1 MARFFKP
8 QKRKV
13 TDTKHKEIL
22 ISRLDHLG
30 AGIGHLNKKPVFVD
44 GLLPGEKALVQLT
57 EDKKQY
63 ARAKVIK
70 RLSDSQARIK
80 PHCPIYDQC
89 GGCNLQHL
97 SHPGQVEAKQQALIE
112 LMSKFAATDKQQE
125 FALEAP
131 ITGGE
136 HHYRRCSRFS
146 IKPGGGKLQFGFR
159 RKQSKEIVDVEH
171 CPVLAQSLNE
181 LLPPLRS
188 LLGKLK
194 GQKHLGHVELVEA
207 DNGRVVLIRHLQSF
221 SDKDMTSLRQFAEQ
235 YDVIL
240 YLAPTSDSIDRIS
253 GQAPYYELDGMK
265 LYFSPKDFIQ
275 VNRDVNKQMVQQAM
289 DWLTVEPQDRVLDL
303 FCGLGNFSL
312 PLAKRAKSLVGVEG
326 VDEMVHRA
334 TDNALINKLENASF
348 YQANL
353 EQDVTTMGWAQEPFN
368 KILLDPARAGA
379 AGVMQHVV
387 NLAPERVVYVSCNPA
402 TLARDSQ
409 MLLKQ
414 GYQLERLGM
423 LDMFP
428 HTGHLES
435 MALFTKNNLGTK
447 NSV

>member
-8 QKRKV
+8 QKRKL
-13 TDTKHKEIL
+13 TDTKHKEIV

-30 AGIGHLNKKPVFVD
+30 AGIGHINRKPVFVD

-70 RLSDSQARIK
+70 RLTDSQARIK

-97 SHPGQVEAKQQALIE
+97 SHSGQVEAKQQALSE
-112 LMSKFAATDKQQE
+112 LMSKFAATETQQDFTQAE
-125 FALEAP
+125 P
-131 ITGGE
+131 IVASE
-136 HHYRRCSRFS
+136 LHYRRCSRFS
-146 IKPGGGKLQFGFR
+146 INPGGGKLQFGFR
-159 RKQSKEIVDVEH
+159 KKQSKEIVDVEQ

-188 LLGKLK
+188 LLIQLK

-207 DNGRVVLIRHLQSF
+207 DNGRVVLIRHLQPF
-221 SDKDMTSLRQFAEQ
+221 NDKDMTLLRQFAEQ

-253 GQAPYYELDGMK
+253 GQAPYYELDGQK

-275 VNRDVNKQMVQQAM
+275 VNREVNKQMVQQAL
-289 DWLTVEPQDRVLDL
+289 DWLEVEPQDRVLDL

-312 PLAKRAKSLVGVEG
+312 PLAKRANTLVGVEG

-334 TDNALINKLENASF
+334 TDNSMINKQNNAAF

-353 EQDVTTMGWAQEPFN
+353 EQDVTTMVWAQEHFN
-368 KILLDPARAGA
+368 KVLLDPARAGA

-387 NLAPERVVYVSCNPA
+387 NLNPERVVYVSCNPA

-409 MLLKQ
+409 VLLKQ

-435 MALFTKNNLGTK
+435 MALFTKKSMGSK
-447 NSV
+447 K

>member
-8 QKRKV
+8 QKRKL
-13 TDTKHKEIL
+13 TDTKHKEIV

-30 AGIGHLNKKPVFVD
+30 AGIGHINRKPVFVD

-70 RLSDSQARIK
+70 RLTDSQARIK

-97 SHPGQVEAKQQALIE
+97 SHSGQVEAKQKALGE
-112 LMSKFAATDKQQE
+112 LMSKFAATEKQQA
-125 FALEAP
+125 FSQAAP
-131 ITGGE
+131 IVGDE
-136 HHYRRCSRFS
+136 RHYRRCTRFS
-146 IKPGGGKLQFGFR
+146 IKPGGGKLVLGFR
-159 RKQSKEIVDVEH
+159 KKQSKEIVDVEQ

-181 LLPPLRS
+181 LLPSLRS
-188 LLGKLK
+188 MLGRLK

-207 DNGRVVLIRHLQSF
+207 DNGRVVLIRHLQPF
-221 SDKDMTSLRQFAEQ
+221 SDTDMTLLRQFAEQ

-240 YLAPTSDSIDRIS
+240 YLAPTSDSVARIS
-253 GQAPYYELDGMK
+253 GQAPYYELEGMK

-275 VNRDVNKQMVQQAM
+275 VNREVNRQMVEQAM
-289 DWLTVEPQDRVLDL
+289 DWLDVQPEDRVLDL

-334 TDNALINKLENASF
+334 TENAQVNQQDNASF

-353 EQDVTTMGWAQEPFN
+353 ELDVTAMPWAQQHFN

-409 MLLKQ
+409 VLLEK
-414 GYQLERLGM
+414 GYQLARLGM

-435 MALFTKNNLGTK
+435 MALFIKQ
-447 NSV
+447 